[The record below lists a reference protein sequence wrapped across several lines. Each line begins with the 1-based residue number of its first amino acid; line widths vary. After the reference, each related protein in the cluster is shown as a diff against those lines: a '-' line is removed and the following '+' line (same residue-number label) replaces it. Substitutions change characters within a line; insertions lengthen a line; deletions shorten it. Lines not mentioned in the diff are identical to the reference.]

1 VAAQDT
7 HGRAHEPEHE
17 VSAVRRP
24 GIFVARMSEATPATD
39 TATEFRLRVER
50 PSGDS
55 AVVAVAGDADL
66 HSGPELRERL
76 TGLMDEGVTWLV
88 LDLSETTFVDSM
100 ALGVLLGCV
109 KRLRATGG
117 RLDVVVPRPDIR
129 RIFEITMLDRVFD
142 LHMTLEQALDGRV
155 DGRGPA

>member
-1 VAAQDT
+1 VLVSLREVFAL
-7 HGRAHEPEHE
+7 GRL
-17 VSAVRRP
+17 
-24 GIFVARMSEATPATD
+24 GMFVARMSEAAPATD

-50 PSGDS
+50 PSGDCAIV
-55 AVVAVAGDADL
+55 AVVGDADL
-66 HSGPELRERL
+66 HSGPELRDRL
-76 TGLMDEGVTWLV
+76 TGLMDDGVTLLV

-100 ALGVLLGCV
+100 TLGVLLGSV

-142 LHMTLEQALDGRV
+142 LHTTLEQALAGRV
-155 DGRGPA
+155 NGHGA